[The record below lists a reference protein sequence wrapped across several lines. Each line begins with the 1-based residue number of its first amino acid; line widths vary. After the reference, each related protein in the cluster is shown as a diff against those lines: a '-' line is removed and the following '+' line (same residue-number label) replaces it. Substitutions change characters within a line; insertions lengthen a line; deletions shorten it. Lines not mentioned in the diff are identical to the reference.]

1 MKQPKRYLFTANLDV
16 SSSFLQ
22 GVEKR
27 SDVHLMHLPL
37 EQVEEEVIR
46 EEEQQVLKKLD
57 EFTFI
62 LYGNLRNAKYLI
74 SWVGENDLLDAFRQK
89 IHICHNQAVMDLL
102 ENYDIPGIMPRED
115 ARPIDM
121 IEFLLRISRDGSV
134 LYPREEQKGEEL
146 PGLLQELEIP
156 VAEFTVCR
164 EVPLQKEELKKY
176 RRQMDERELDG
187 VIFHSRSSVTR
198 TLTAFPDLNLKDA
211 DVVSSGH
218 AVTEKLEETALKA
231 DLEAQSTW
239 RSLLRIL

>member
-1 MKQPKRYLFTANLDV
+1 MKQPKRYLFTANPDV

-27 SDVHLMHLPL
+27 DDVHIVHFSL
-37 EQVEEEVIR
+37 EKVKQEIIR
-46 EEEQQVLKKLD
+46 EEEQQILEKLD

-74 SWVGENDLLDAFRQK
+74 SWVDEKDLLEAVRQK

-102 ENYDIPGIMPRED
+102 EDYNIPGIMPRED

-121 IEFLLRISRDGSV
+121 IEFLLRISREGAV
-134 LYPREEQKGEEL
+134 LYPTEEQKGEEL

-164 EVPLQKEELKKY
+164 EVPLQKEELKKF
-176 RRQMDERELDG
+176 RRHVDERELDG

-198 TLTAFPDLNLKDA
+198 TLTAFPDLKLQDVE
-211 DVVSSGH
+211 VVSSGH
-218 AVTEKLEETALKA
+218 AVTEKLEEAALKA

-239 RSLLRIL
+239 RSLLQIL